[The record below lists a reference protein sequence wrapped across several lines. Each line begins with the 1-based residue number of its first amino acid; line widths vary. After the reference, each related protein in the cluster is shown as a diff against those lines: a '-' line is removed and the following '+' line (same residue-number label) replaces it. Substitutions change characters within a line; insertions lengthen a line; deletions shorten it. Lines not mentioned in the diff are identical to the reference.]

1 MILLNKTIRRFIL
14 SLALIC
20 AGITAAQA
28 ATLTVTTTSDTN
40 GVCNS
45 GVNCSLREAI
55 AAAASGDTIVFASP
69 TFDSPQTI
77 NINSELTIDKN
88 LTVTGRAANLLT
100 VRNTASNNRVF
111 VIDSSSVN
119 LSGMTMTGGNT
130 DFGGGILNNA
140 GTLALTG
147 VHITGNTALRGAG
160 ILNVNSTLTITNST
174 ISGNTAAGYDIS
186 NAGTSG
192 GIENLGGT
200 LTVTNTT
207 ISGNRVTGF
216 NFNGGGIFNT
226 GNSVTVTNSTITR
239 NEAAGAN
246 SAGGVL
252 SRTGT
257 TTIRNSIIASN
268 CALVL
273 NATCGT
279 NDPPDVGVVPGSSS
293 TFTSNGYN
301 LIGRRGTVTN
311 FNQTGD
317 QTGTNAAPIDP
328 RLYPLRDNGG
338 ATPTHAL
345 RANSTAINPASS
357 NGAPATD
364 QRGAP
369 RPFGATADIGAFE
382 FLPMVTNINDSGAG
396 SLRQTVA
403 DVPADGFVIF
413 DDLFRIQSNII
424 DLPNGQITINKNL
437 SIVGLGANVLTVR
450 NTQAQSQTS
459 RVFNIQGG
467 IVRLA
472 GLTITGGNLSFNG
485 NAAGGIYNR
494 GSLTVFACHITGN
507 TDDSSSGGGGIY
519 NDGAALTVINSTV
532 SGNTATG
539 GSNSGGGIRNNS
551 NGTLNI
557 INSTVS
563 GNRTT
568 GGNLNGGGILA
579 IGNAVISNSTV
590 TDNETPNGAGGIS
603 KFNGTTVTIRNSIV
617 AGNCTRTTGAICSQA
632 ATPDVF
638 SFGGDY
644 TSQGYN
650 LIGNAGTAGGFN
662 QTGDQ
667 TGTSAAPLNPQL
679 APLADNGGTT
689 PTHSLLGTSPAIDKG
704 NCFGCSLDQRGAARQ
719 LDFPNFPNASGGDGS
734 DIGALELQLAPTAAA
749 VSISGQVIIS
759 DGRGLMNARVM
770 LIDQNG
776 TTRTAMTTSFGYFH
790 FTDVPAGETVVISV
804 ISKRYTFAPQVLNVT
819 EDFVELNFSAI
830 QLTKSLQ
837 ESFNTFSTVENT
849 LSDSADF
856 SRQTI
861 KNRF

>member
-1 MILLNKTIRRFIL
+1 MLLLNKTIRRFIL

-28 ATLTVTTTSDTN
+28 ATLTVTTTADTN

-77 NINSELTIDKN
+77 NISSELTISKN

-100 VRNTASNNRVF
+100 VRNTASNNHVF
-111 VIDSSSVN
+111 VITNNSSGN
-119 LSGMTMTGGNT
+119 LSGMTLTGGNT
-130 DFGGGILNNA
+130 GIGGGIINNA
-140 GTLALTG
+140 GTLTLTG
-147 VHITGNTALRGAG
+147 VHVTGNTALRGAG
-160 ILNVNSTLTITNST
+160 IFNQNGALTITNST
-174 ISGNTAAGYDIS
+174 ISGNTAAGFD
-186 NAGTSG
+186 NPDGGTSG

-216 NFNGGGIFNT
+216 NFNGGGIFSDSSN
-226 GNSVTVTNSTITR
+226 NVTVTNSTITR

-252 SRTGT
+252 VRVGAT
-257 TTIRNSIIASN
+257 TAIRNSIIASN
-268 CALVL
+268 CALVF
-273 NATCGT
+273 NTTCGT
-279 NDPPDVGVVPGSSS
+279 NDPPDVGVVSGSGS

-301 LIGRRGTVTN
+301 LIGRRGSITN

-345 RANSTAINPASS
+345 RVNSTAINPASS

-382 FLPMVTNINDSGAG
+382 FLPMVTNINDSGTG

-437 SIVGLGANVLTVR
+437 SIVGLGANVLTIR
-450 NTQAQSQTS
+450 NTQAQGLTS

-472 GLTITGGNLSFNG
+472 GLTITGGNRQDPFG
-485 NAAGGIYNR
+485 GGGGIYNR
-494 GSLTVFACHITGN
+494 GSLTVFACYITGN
-507 TDDSSSGGGGIY
+507 TDTSISEGGGGIF
-519 NDGAALTVINSTV
+519 NVSSLTIINSTV

-539 GSNSGGGIRNNS
+539 GNSSGGGIRNNS

-557 INSTVS
+557 LNSTVS
-563 GNRTT
+563 GNRAT
-568 GGNLNGGGILA
+568 GGNRNGGGILA
-579 IGNAVISNSTV
+579 VGNAVISNSTV
-590 TDNETPNGAGGIS
+590 TDNETPDGGGGIL

-617 AGNCTRTTGAICSQA
+617 AGNCARTTGAICSGST
-632 ATPDVF
+632 TPDVA
-638 SFGGDY
+638 SFGDDY

-650 LIGNAGTAGGFN
+650 LIGSVGTAGGFN

-689 PTHSLLGTSPAIDKG
+689 PTHSLMGTSPAIDKG
-704 NCFGCSLDQRGAARQ
+704 NCFGCSLDQRGAARP
-719 LDFPNFPNASGGDGS
+719 LDFPNYVNASGGDGS

-749 VSISGQVIIS
+749 VSISGRVLTPE
-759 DGRGLMNARVM
+759 GRGLMNARVI
-770 LIDQNG
+770 LTDSNG
-776 TTRTAMTTSFGYFH
+776 NVRSAATSAFGYFRLA
-790 FTDVPAGETVVISV
+790 DVEAGTTVVLSV
-804 ISKRYTFAPQVLNVT
+804 SSKRYSFAPQVVSVT
-819 EDFVELNFSAI
+819 EDLTGINFTGQPGLPGI
-830 QLTKSLQ
+830 FQ
-837 ESFNTFSTVENT
+837 VG
-849 LSDSADF
+849 
-856 SRQTI
+856 
-861 KNRF
+861 KN

>member
-1 MILLNKTIRRFIL
+1 MLLLNKTIRRFIL

-28 ATLTVTTTSDTN
+28 ATLTVTTTADTN

-55 AAAASGDTIVFASP
+55 AAAASGDTIVFVSP
-69 TFDSPQTI
+69 TFDAPQII
-77 NINSELTIDKN
+77 NINGQLSIDRNLTI
-88 LTVTGRAANLLT
+88 TGRGANLLT
-100 VRNTASNNRVF
+100 VRNTAANSVVLLVNNGNT
-111 VIDSSSVN
+111 VN
-119 LSGMTMTGGNT
+119 LSGMTITGGNT
-130 DFGGGILNNA
+130 MTAGGGIANDL
-140 GTLALTG
+140 GTLTLTG
-147 VHITGNTALRGAG
+147 VHVTGNTAVRGAG
-160 ILNVNSTLTITNST
+160 IFNYGTLTITNST

-268 CALVL
+268 CALVF

-345 RANSTAINPASS
+345 RVNSTAINPASS

-403 DVPADGFVIF
+403 DVPAGGFVIF

-437 SIVGLGANVLTVR
+437 SIVGLGANVLTIR
-450 NTQAQSQTS
+450 NTQAQSSTS

-472 GLTITGGNLSFNG
+472 GLTITGGNTQDLSEIVSG
-485 NAAGGIYNR
+485 GGGGIFNN
-494 GSLTVFACHITGN
+494 GSLTVFACYITGN
-507 TDDSSSGGGGIY
+507 TDNNSRFEGGGGIY
-519 NDGAALTVINSTV
+519 NDSSALTIINSTV

-539 GSNSGGGIRNNS
+539 SSNSGGGIRNNS

-557 INSTVS
+557 LNSTVS
-563 GNRTT
+563 GNRAT
-568 GGNLNGGGILA
+568 GGNRNGGGILA
-579 IGNAVISNSTV
+579 VGNAVISNSTV
-590 TDNETPNGAGGIS
+590 TDNETPDGAGGIL

-617 AGNCTRTTGAICSQA
+617 AGNCTRTTGAICSQST
-632 ATPDVF
+632 TPDVF
-638 SFGGDY
+638 SFGDDY

-650 LIGNAGTAGGFN
+650 LIGSVGTAGGFN

-667 TGTSAAPLNPQL
+667 TGTGAAPLNPQL

-689 PTHSLLGTSPAIDKG
+689 PTHSLLGNSPAIDKG
-704 NCFGCSLDQRGAARQ
+704 NCFGCSLDQRGAARP

-749 VSISGQVIIS
+749 VSISGRVLTPE
-759 DGRGLMNARVM
+759 GRGLMNARVI
-770 LIDQNG
+770 LTDSNG
-776 TTRTAMTTSFGYFH
+776 NLRSAATSAFGYFH
-790 FTDVPAGETVVISV
+790 LADVEAGTTVVLSV
-804 ISKRYTFAPQVLNVT
+804 SSKRYSFAPQVVSVT
-819 EDFVELNFSAI
+819 EDLTGINFTAQPSRPA
-830 QLTKSLQ
+830 
-837 ESFNTFSTVENT
+837 
-849 LSDSADF
+849 F
-856 SRQTI
+856 SRRQKLKATAYLI
-861 KNRF
+861 RMSFPISGR

>member
-1 MILLNKTIRRFIL
+1 MLLLNKTIRRFIL

-28 ATLTVTTTSDTN
+28 ATLTVTTTADTN

-69 TFDSPQTI
+69 TFDSPQAI
-77 NINSELTIDKN
+77 NINGQLSINKN

-100 VRNTASNNRVF
+100 VRNTAANSGIFLINNGN
-111 VIDSSSVN
+111 SVN
-119 LSGMTMTGGNT
+119 LSGMTLTGGNARI
-130 DFGGGILNNA
+130 GGGITNDL
-140 GTLALTG
+140 GTLTLTG
-147 VHITGNTALRGAG
+147 VHVTGNTAVRGAG
-160 ILNVNSTLTITNST
+160 IFNNGTLTITNST
-174 ISGNTAAGYDIS
+174 ISGNTAAGYDFS
-186 NAGTSG
+186 NSGTSG
-192 GIENLGGT
+192 GIENFGGT

-216 NFNGGGIFNT
+216 NFNGGGIFT
-226 GNSVTVTNSTITR
+226 SGNDVTVTNSTITR
-239 NEAAGAN
+239 NEAAGAD
-246 SAGGVL
+246 SAGGVFL
-252 SRTGT
+252 RTGRI

-268 CALVL
+268 CALVF

-345 RANSTAINPASS
+345 RVNSTAINPASS

-382 FLPMVTNINDSGAG
+382 FLPMVTNINDSGTG

-437 SIVGLGANVLTVR
+437 SIVGLGANVLTIR
-450 NTQAQSQTS
+450 NTQAQSSTS

-472 GLTITGGNLSFNG
+472 GLTITGGNTQDLSEIVSG
-485 NAAGGIYNR
+485 GGGGIFNN
-494 GSLTVFACHITGN
+494 GSLTVFACYITGN
-507 TDDSSSGGGGIY
+507 TDNNSRFEGGGGIY
-519 NDGAALTVINSTV
+519 NDSSALTIINSTV

-539 GSNSGGGIRNNS
+539 GGDSGGGIRNNS

-557 INSTVS
+557 LNSTVS
-563 GNRTT
+563 GNRAT

-579 IGNAVISNSTV
+579 VGNAVISNSTV
-590 TDNETPNGAGGIS
+590 TDNETPNGAGGIL

-617 AGNCTRTTGAICSQA
+617 AGNCARTTGAICSRST
-632 ATPDVF
+632 TPDVA
-638 SFGGDY
+638 SFGDDY

-650 LIGNAGTAGGFN
+650 LIGSVGTAGGFN

-689 PTHSLLGTSPAIDKG
+689 PTHSLLGNSPAIDKG
-704 NCFGCSLDQRGAARQ
+704 NCFGCSLDQRNAARPI
-719 LDFPNFPNASGGDGS
+719 DFPNFPNAPGGDGS

-749 VSISGQVIIS
+749 VSISGRVLTPE
-759 DGRGLMNARVM
+759 GRGLMNARVI
-770 LIDQNG
+770 LTDSNG
-776 TTRTAMTTSFGYFH
+776 SSRSAATSAFGYFH
-790 FTDVPAGETVVISV
+790 LADVEAGTTVVLSV
-804 ISKRYTFAPQVLNVT
+804 SSKRYSFAPQVVGVT
-819 EDFVELNFSAI
+819 EDLTDICFFGQQPFS
-830 QLTKSLQ
+830 
-837 ESFNTFSTVENT
+837 
-849 LSDSADF
+849 
-856 SRQTI
+856 
-861 KNRF
+861 KNP